1 MATVMHLAK
10 LDDDGD
16 HIGICQPR
24 AQQQRLAVLAAFV
37 LPPRSYA
44 RQPLARFAHL
54 QANTQVFTHTHTPKA

>member
-1 MATVMHLAK
+1 MMTATILAFVNLEHSSK
-10 LDDDGD
+10 DW
-16 HIGICQPR
+16 
-24 AQQQRLAVLAAFV
+24 AVLAAFV